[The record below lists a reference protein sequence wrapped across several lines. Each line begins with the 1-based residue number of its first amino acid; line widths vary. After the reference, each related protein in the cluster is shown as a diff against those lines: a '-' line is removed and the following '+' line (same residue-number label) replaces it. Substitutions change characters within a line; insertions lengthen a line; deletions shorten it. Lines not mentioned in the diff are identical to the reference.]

1 MINVILILIY
11 FCMQRTENEIKIDCL
26 TRKLAEVYFIS
37 GANKECSACCVNKVA
52 VSEERNANS
61 KESEAIQVI
70 KRLQEQVS
78 ALSPLLFY
86 SLYIIIFL

>member
-1 MINVILILIY
+1 
-11 FCMQRTENEIKIDCL
+11 MQRTENDIKIDCL

-52 VSEERNANS
+52 ISEERNANL
-61 KESEAIQVI
+61 KESEASQVI

-86 SLYIIIFL
+86 SLYIILFL